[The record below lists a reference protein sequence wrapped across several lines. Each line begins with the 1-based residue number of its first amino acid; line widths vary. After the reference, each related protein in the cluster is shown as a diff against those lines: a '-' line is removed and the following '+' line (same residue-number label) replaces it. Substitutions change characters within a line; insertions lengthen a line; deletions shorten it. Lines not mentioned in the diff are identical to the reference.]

1 MHYELNRKTLKI
13 LANEPT
19 RTLLE
24 KQLIDLCLRQYERLS
39 QRDNDNNDLKQTL
52 IRVQNAILSNCPWIV
67 ETPAWQRNGAAART
81 QSTLLSWASPRKTSS
96 SKENDHEYHS
106 YSSFRTPPRH
116 PRIFR
121 RPQVRMLR

>member
-52 IRVQNAILSNCPWIV
+52 IRIQNAILSNCPWIV
-67 ETPAWQRNGAAART
+67 EN
-81 QSTLLSWASPRKTSS
+81 TLKAKEQGRASGQNAVHVAVVGIAP
-96 SKENDHEYHS
+96 ENVK
-106 YSSFRTPPRH
+106 
-116 PRIFR
+116 
-121 RPQVRMLR
+121 Q

>member
-1 MHYELNRKTLKI
+1 MQYELNRKTLKI

-52 IRVQNAILSNCPWIV
+52 IRIQNAILSNCPWIV
-67 ETPAWQRNGAAART
+67 EKTRMAKE
-81 QSTLLSWASPRKTSS
+81 QSRSPVHVAVVGIAP
-96 SKENDHEYHS
+96 ENVK
-106 YSSFRTPPRH
+106 
-116 PRIFR
+116 
-121 RPQVRMLR
+121 Q

>member
-24 KQLIDLCLRQYERLS
+24 KQRIDLCLRQYERLS

-52 IRVQNAILSNCPWIV
+52 IRIQNAILSNCPWIV
-67 ETPAWQRNGAAART
+67 ENTRKAKEQGR
-81 QSTLLSWASPRKTSS
+81 ASGQNAVHVAVVGIAP
-96 SKENDHEYHS
+96 EN
-106 YSSFRTPPRH
+106 TK
-116 PRIFR
+116 
-121 RPQVRMLR
+121 Q

>member
-24 KQLIDLCLRQYERLS
+24 KQLIDLCLRLYERLS
-39 QRDNDNNDLKQTL
+39 SRDNDNNDLKQTL

-67 ETPAWQRNGAAART
+67 ENTRMANERGR
-81 QSTLLSWASPRKTSS
+81 ASGQNAVHVAVVGIAP
-96 SKENDHEYHS
+96 ENVK
-106 YSSFRTPPRH
+106 
-116 PRIFR
+116 
-121 RPQVRMLR
+121 Q

>member
-52 IRVQNAILSNCPWIV
+52 IRIQNAILSNCPWIV
-67 ETPAWQRNGAAART
+67 ENTSMAKERSR
-81 QSTLLSWASPRKTSS
+81 ASGQNAVHVAVVGIAP
-96 SKENDHEYHS
+96 ENVK
-106 YSSFRTPPRH
+106 
-116 PRIFR
+116 
-121 RPQVRMLR
+121 Q

>member
-39 QRDNDNNDLKQTL
+39 QRDNDNNYLKYTL
-52 IRVQNAILSNCPWIV
+52 IRIQNAILSNCPWIV
-67 ETPAWQRNGAAART
+67 EN
-81 QSTLLSWASPRKTSS
+81 TLMA
-96 SKENDHEYHS
+96 KERSRSQNAVHVAVEGIAPEN
-106 YSSFRTPPRH
+106 TK
-116 PRIFR
+116 
-121 RPQVRMLR
+121 Q

>member
-24 KQLIDLCLRQYERLS
+24 KQLIDHCLRLYERLS
-39 QRDNDNNDLKQTL
+39 SRDNDNNDLKQTL

-67 ETPAWQRNGAAART
+67 ENTRMAKERGR
-81 QSTLLSWASPRKTSS
+81 ASGQNAVHVAVVGIAP
-96 SKENDHEYHS
+96 ENVK
-106 YSSFRTPPRH
+106 
-116 PRIFR
+116 
-121 RPQVRMLR
+121 Q

>member
-1 MHYELNRKTLKI
+1 MHYELNRNTLKI
-13 LANEPT
+13 LSNEPT

-67 ETPAWQRNGAAART
+67 EN
-81 QSTLLSWASPRKTSS
+81 TLKAKDQGRASGQNAVHVAVVGIAP
-96 SKENDHEYHS
+96 ENVK
-106 YSSFRTPPRH
+106 
-116 PRIFR
+116 
-121 RPQVRMLR
+121 Q

>member
-39 QRDNDNNDLKQTL
+39 QRDNDNNNLKQTL

-67 ETPAWQRNGAAART
+67 ENTIKAKEHGR
-81 QSTLLSWASPRKTSS
+81 ASGQNAVHVAVVGIAP
-96 SKENDHEYHS
+96 ENVK
-106 YSSFRTPPRH
+106 
-116 PRIFR
+116 
-121 RPQVRMLR
+121 Q

>member
-24 KQLIDLCLRQYERLS
+24 KQLIDLCLRLYERLS
-39 QRDNDNNDLKQTL
+39 SRDNDNNDLKQTL

-67 ETPAWQRNGAAART
+67 ENTRMAKERGR
-81 QSTLLSWASPRKTSS
+81 ASGQNAVHVAVVGIAP
-96 SKENDHEYHS
+96 ENVK
-106 YSSFRTPPRH
+106 
-116 PRIFR
+116 
-121 RPQVRMLR
+121 Q

>member
-52 IRVQNAILSNCPWIV
+52 IHIQCYLLKSTPWILESARKRM
-67 ETPAWQRNGAAART
+67 ETGK
-81 QSTLLSWASPRKTSS
+81 ASGPNAVHVAVVGVAPS
-96 SKENDHEYHS
+96 EEA
-106 YSSFRTPPRH
+106 
-116 PRIFR
+116 
-121 RPQVRMLR
+121 